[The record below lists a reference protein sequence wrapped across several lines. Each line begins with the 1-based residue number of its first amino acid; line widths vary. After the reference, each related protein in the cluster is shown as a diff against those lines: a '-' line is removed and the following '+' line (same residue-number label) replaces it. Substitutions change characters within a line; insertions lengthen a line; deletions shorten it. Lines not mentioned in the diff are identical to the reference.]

1 MVVLLATLV
10 GLNVGGLRD
19 RLLPKAAA
27 PRIES
32 LAVLPLQNLMG
43 DPQQEYFVD
52 GMTEELIADVSQ
64 ISALRVISRTSV
76 MQYKGTKKSMPEIA
90 RELNVDGLIEGS
102 VLRSGDQLRITAQL
116 IEAKTDMH
124 LWARSYE
131 RDLRNALALQSEVA
145 QAIAREIKVK
155 LTPQEQSRLA
165 LRSALPG
172 VAEPHEPSKTG
183 FHTPKVVNPAKEAE
197 LAPVRRMNFPP

>member
-1 MVVLLATLV
+1 MGLLGMVVLLATLV

-183 FHTPKVVNPAKEAE
+183 YQKS
-197 LAPVRRMNFPP
+197 